1 MQIIIDIDGTICTEE
16 RQFSRP
22 LASPLPGAVAS
33 VNALYDQGH
42 TIILYTARTWAEWEV
57 TEHWLRTHGVKFH
70 QLFMGKPVG
79 DVWID
84 DRAIAHCNW
93 DDTMATIH
101 RRHCKEDV

>member
-22 LASPLPGAVAS
+22 LAKPLEGAIESINKLHA
-33 VNALYDQGH
+33 AGH

-57 TEHWLRTHGVKFH
+57 TNHWLAEHDVKFH

-84 DRAIAHCNW
+84 DRAIAHNNW
-93 DDTMATIH
+93 EETMDMLS
-101 RRHCKEDV
+101 RLDKKK

>member
-22 LASPLPGAVAS
+22 MATPLPGAIQS
-33 VNALYDQGH
+33 INKLYSEGH
-42 TIILYTARTWAEWEV
+42 TIILYTARTWAEWEI
-57 TEHWLRTHGVKFH
+57 TRHWLQTHGVQYH

-84 DRAIAHCNW
+84 DRAIAHNNW
-93 DDTMATIH
+93 EETM
-101 RRHCKEDV
+101 DVLSRLDKRK